1 MTHQSKGTKMD
12 KIAFILSI
20 VGLLLLCVA
29 VGIIPAFI
37 GFVLSIICLTNSQ
50 KYSKKLAISSLIV
63 SMTTGILFCVIL
75 IFVFSAETE
84 NTDNTHLVSETN
96 NTSFIV
102 TPPESSEPTSVPT
115 VTPFPMSTA
124 TPTPIPTAAP
134 TPIPTATPTPV
145 PTAAPT
151 PIPTATPTPEP
162 TPVTTPIPTATPTP
176 EPTPVTTPMPTATP
190 ALEPTPVTTPIPTAT
205 PTPEPT
211 PQPTSIPTDV
221 PQNSTQSESL
231 TSASNTGDSTMVWVD
246 DTAKRYHR
254 KMGVVWIM
262 PIR

>member
-96 NTSFIV
+96 NTSFIA

-115 VTPFPMSTA
+115 ITPFPMSTA

-162 TPVTTPIPTATPTP
+162 TPVTTPIPSDGS
-176 EPTPVTTPMPTATP
+176 E
-190 ALEPTPVTTPIPTAT
+190 
-205 PTPEPT
+205 
-211 PQPTSIPTDV
+211 
-221 PQNSTQSESL
+221 NSTQSESL

-254 KMGVVWIM
+254 KNGCGMDNAYQVTLEEAINMGKT
-262 PIR
+262 PCGRCYR